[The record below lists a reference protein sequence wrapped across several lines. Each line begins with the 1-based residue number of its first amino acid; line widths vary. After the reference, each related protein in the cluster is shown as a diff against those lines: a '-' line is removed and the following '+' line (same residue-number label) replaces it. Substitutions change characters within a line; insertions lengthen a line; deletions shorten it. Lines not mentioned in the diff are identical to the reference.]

1 MLFKRLIL
9 IISIFLIFNGNSL
22 NAKIKT
28 SIIFKINNEIVT
40 NIDLENEKRF
50 LIFLN
55 PKLSNLSENQIEN
68 ISLNS
73 LKNRKIKK
81 IELDKFLDLTE
92 IKNDEIYIKNFIS
105 STKLRNIDDL
115 KVELIKFK
123 IDYNFFLE
131 NFKIDNIWREFIF
144 NKFNSQV
151 KINVDE
157 LKKQVQ
163 IKQNEINELNL
174 SEILFQANDENELEE
189 MRKKIYQE
197 INKSNFE
204 AAAGIYSISQSKEYG
219 GKLGWIRSN
228 QISEKIYSLI
238 KNIKD
243 VSEPIKTENG
253 YLILKVNEKRKF
265 NDELNLEQELE
276 KMINQETQAQL
287 NKFGYIYF
295 NKIKKRI
302 FISEN

>member
-22 NAKIKT
+22 YAKIKT

-81 IELDKFLDLTE
+81 IELDKYLDLTE

-163 IKQNEINELNL
+163 IKQNEVNELNL

>member
-1 MLFKRLIL
+1 M
-9 IISIFLIFNGNSL
+9 
-22 NAKIKT
+22 
-28 SIIFKINNEIVT
+28 
-40 NIDLENEKRF
+40 
-50 LIFLN
+50 
-55 PKLSNLSENQIEN
+55 
-68 ISLNS
+68 
-73 LKNRKIKK
+73 
-81 IELDKFLDLTE
+81 
-92 IKNDEIYIKNFIS
+92 
-105 STKLRNIDDL
+105 
-115 KVELIKFK
+115 
-123 IDYNFFLE
+123 
-131 NFKIDNIWREFIF
+131 
-144 NKFNSQV
+144 
-151 KINVDE
+151 
-157 LKKQVQ
+157 
-163 IKQNEINELNL
+163 
-174 SEILFQANDENELEE
+174 FQANDENELEE

>member
-22 NAKIKT
+22 YAKIKT